1 MEDIIMKKW
10 AVMFYVLALILSHA
24 MCAVIAYNY
33 RAMLCAIEHA
43 GASAPAGIV
52 FLSAIPFCAGIL
64 VCLLLGRFFR
74 KRI

>member
-1 MEDIIMKKW
+1 MKKW
-10 AVMFYVLALILSHA
+10 AVLFYVFALLLSHA

-33 RAMLCAIEHA
+33 RGMLCAIEHM
-43 GASAPAGIV
+43 GASAPTSVA